1 MAANDNLDS
10 LIDDILEEHDEKKRA
25 EAVSEEAAEPT
36 TPADNEPVGDIPAE
50 PTEEPVPAGEE
61 QTVPEAEEEP
71 AEETEPAEEA
81 DIPEEEY
88 SDYVEEEDEPQPKRT
103 PKKRK
108 RRFSTKLVVGLLLT
122 TMVIVV
128 SILLAVFILQTA
140 KEIIGFDKPNT
151 EIIVEIPND
160 SGTEKIAELLE
171 SEGIID
177 QPMLFRVYSKM
188 KGADSFFIAGSHKL
202 SPSMSYGDIIDEL
215 QSDAINMREVADVTF
230 PEGIT
235 LVDAAARLEE
245 KGVCSAA
252 DFIDTFNSASFGF
265 DFEDDV
271 RDSSLKYY
279 KMEGYLFPD
288 TYRFYL
294 EEDPLIVSKKIYKNF
309 DAKLTRDYL
318 GRMEDM
324 GMTLEETLTF
334 ASIVQA
340 EAGDTAN
347 MKRVA
352 SVFHNRLKNKDEF
365 PLLQSDPTS
374 KYVREV
380 ICASGEYV
388 SENMKT
394 AYDTYKGA
402 GLPPGPICN
411 PGLDAINAVLYP
423 ADTDYYYFCSNLE
436 TGEFYY
442 AKTLE
447 EHEENLKLAGL
458 A

>member
-1 MAANDNLDS
+1 MASNDNLDS
-10 LIDDILEEHDEKKRA
+10 LIDDILEEHDEKKKAEEAVPENAAQPLPSDESKPAEESATADIPA
-25 EAVSEEAAEPT
+25 EAVSEE
-36 TPADNEPVGDIPAE
+36 EPVPENNEAAADETEFVEESEIPAE
-50 PTEEPVPAGEE
+50 EES
-61 QTVPEAEEEP
+61 
-71 AEETEPAEEA
+71 
-81 DIPEEEY
+81 EY
-88 SDYVEEEDEPQPKRT
+88 EEEEDEPQPKRT
-103 PKKRK
+103 PKRRK
-108 RRFSTKLVVGLLLT
+108 RRFSTKLAVGLFLT
-122 TMVIVV
+122 TLVIVI

-140 KEIIGFDKPNT
+140 KEIIGFDKPNM

-171 SEGIID
+171 SEGVID
-177 QPMLFRVYSKM
+177 QPMLFRVYSRM

-215 QSDAINMREVADVTF
+215 QNDAINMREVADVTF

-235 LVDAAARLEE
+235 IDEAAARLEE
-245 KGVCSAA
+245 KGICSAK
-252 DFIDTFNSASFGF
+252 DFIETFNSASFGF

-271 RDSSLKYY
+271 RDSTLKYY

-294 EEDPLIVSKKIYKNF
+294 EEEPLIVCKKIYKNF

>member
-1 MAANDNLDS
+1 MASNDNIDS
-10 LIDDILEEHDEKKRA
+10 LIDDILEEHDEKKK
-25 EAVSEEAAEPT
+25 SEVVPEYTEEPLPTDENKPTEESVTEEPT
-36 TPADNEPVGDIPAE
+36 AE
-50 PTEEPVPAGEE
+50 TVSEEPVPENVETEIDDA
-61 QTVPEAEEEP
+61 VPDDETELLAEEEP
-71 AEETEPAEEA
+71 DYE
-81 DIPEEEY
+81 DEEE
-88 SDYVEEEDEPQPKRT
+88 EPQPKRA
-103 PKKRK
+103 PKRKK
-108 RRFSTKLVVGLLLT
+108 RRFSTKLAVGLFLT
-122 TMVIVV
+122 TLVIVI

-140 KEIIGFDKPNT
+140 KEIIGFDKANT

-235 LVDAAARLEE
+235 LDEAAARLEE

-252 DFIDTFNSASFGF
+252 DFVETFNSASFGF
-265 DFEDDV
+265 DFEEDV
-271 RDSSLKYY
+271 RDSTLKYY

-294 EEDPLIVSKKIYKNF
+294 EEDPLIVCKKIYKNF

-411 PGLDAINAVLYP
+411 PGLDAIEAVLYP

-436 TGEFYY
+436 TREFYY

>member
-1 MAANDNLDS
+1 MASNDNLDS
-10 LIDDILEEHDEKKRA
+10 LIDDILEEHDEKKKAEEAVPENAAQPLPSDESKPAEESATADIPA
-25 EAVSEEAAEPT
+25 EAVSEE
-36 TPADNEPVGDIPAE
+36 EPVPENNEAAADETEFVEESEIPAE
-50 PTEEPVPAGEE
+50 EES
-61 QTVPEAEEEP
+61 
-71 AEETEPAEEA
+71 
-81 DIPEEEY
+81 EY
-88 SDYVEEEDEPQPKRT
+88 EEEEDEPQPKKT
-103 PKKRK
+103 PKRRK
-108 RRFSTKLVVGLLLT
+108 RRFSTKLAVGLFLT
-122 TMVIVV
+122 TLVIVI

-140 KEIIGFDKPNT
+140 KEIIGFDKPNM

-171 SEGIID
+171 SEGVID
-177 QPMLFRVYSKM
+177 QPMLFRVYSRM

-215 QSDAINMREVADVTF
+215 QNDAINMREVADVTF

-235 LVDAAARLEE
+235 IDEAAARLEE
-245 KGVCSAA
+245 KGICSAK
-252 DFIDTFNSASFGF
+252 DFIETFNSASFGF

-271 RDSSLKYY
+271 RDSTLKYY

-294 EEDPLIVSKKIYKNF
+294 EEEPLIVCKKIYKNF

>member
-1 MAANDNLDS
+1 MASNDNLDS
-10 LIDDILEEHDEKKRA
+10 LIDDILEEHDEKKREEETA
-25 EAVSEEAAEPT
+25 PENTSEPVENEPTREAVTEDIPDEAVLESEEA
-36 TPADNEPVGDIPAE
+36 
-50 PTEEPVPAGEE
+50 
-61 QTVPEAEEEP
+61 VPESDETA
-71 AEETEPAEEA
+71 AEETE
-81 DIPEEEY
+81 IP
-88 SDYVEEEDEPQPKRT
+88 VEEETDYEEEEEEPEPQRT
-103 PKKRK
+103 PKRKR
-108 RRFSTKLVVGLLLT
+108 RRFSTKLAIGLFLT
-122 TMVIVV
+122 TLVIVV
-128 SILLAVFILQTA
+128 SILLAAFILQTA

-171 SEGIID
+171 TEGIID
-177 QPMLFRVYSKM
+177 QPMLFRVYSRM

-215 QSDAINMREVADVTF
+215 MNDAINMREVADVTF

-252 DFIDTFNSASFGF
+252 DFIEAFNSASFGF
-265 DFEDDV
+265 DFENSV
-271 RDSSLKYY
+271 RDSNLKYY

-294 EEDPLIVSKKIYKNF
+294 EEEPLIVCKKIYKNF
-309 DAKLTRDYL
+309 DEKLTRDYL

-324 GMTLEETLTF
+324 GMSLEETLTF

-340 EAGDTAN
+340 EAGDIAN

-380 ICASGEYV
+380 ICATGEYIP
-388 SENMKT
+388 ENMKT

-411 PGLDAINAVLYP
+411 PGLDAITAVLYP

-436 TGEFYY
+436 TREFYY

>member
-36 TPADNEPVGDIPAE
+36 TPADNEPAGDIPAE

-81 DIPEEEY
+81 DISEEEY
-88 SDYVEEEDEPQPKRT
+88 SDYEEEEDEPQPKRT

-265 DFEDDV
+265 DFEEQV